1 MDNIAKLRTALASA
15 EKDAR
20 LAGNLEDADTAAAI
34 YYDLLV
40 ARADLAN
47 ALRKEG

>member
-1 MDNIAKLRTALASA
+1 MDTIAKLRAALAEA

-20 LAGNLEDADTAAAI
+20 LAGNLEDADTAAAV

-47 ALRKEG
+47 ALKEG